1 MEALAGKARRAAITL
16 AIATL
21 GALAAP
27 GGASA
32 LGLQGL
38 SAQPASTAAGANS
51 NFSISIGFSAAG
63 DQVKDLT
70 IHLPPGLVGN
80 PTVTPLCTIAQ
91 LNADACPA
99 ASDVGDISNDV
110 TVQVLGFV
118 AVPLTVSGDVYNVTP
133 QAGEPARFGIVLNP
147 LPFDVPVLGPVL
159 FPKITLQSGAS
170 LRPGDFGLDTSL
182 KDLPNSTT
190 VAGIATSIDIT
201 GVEMTLSGMA
211 GNPPRGF
218 IRNPTSCAL
227 AVTRFDA
234 TSYAAPA
241 TVASGEASFTP
252 TDCAAL
258 PFTPELT
265 ARLKRVGAANEP
277 HEASTTI
284 AQTIDEA
291 GLLSAQVVLPIGVGA
306 NNDALNNKCPR
317 ASFAAGTCPP
327 ASIVGD
333 AIAASPLLSEQLTGP
348 VALVEP
354 LAPGLPDIGVDLRG
368 PLALKL
374 LGSAGVVA
382 GGRNVVTFAGLPDI
396 PISQFTLTFRGGP
409 GGLIVV
415 SRDICVPPPAI
426 FDATFTSHAGG
437 QTTAAVPGTVE
448 GCGGAS
454 ATKPRAKV
462 KLGGTGSNE
471 PRLKLKV
478 AAGSESVTQVK
489 LKLPKQ
495 LTFAGGAVF
504 KRGIK
509 ASADGRRLRGKAVK
523 RSKRGLRLRPQGDGA
538 DRVVAKLSGGAL
550 RRAGKISRRLNFPV
564 TVKDAAGGTTKLVVR
579 AG

>member
-1 MEALAGKARRAAITL
+1 MEALAGKARRVAMSL
-16 AIATL
+16 AIATV

-27 GGASA
+27 AGASA

-51 NFSISIGFSAAG
+51 NFSINIGFSAAA

-80 PTVTPLCTIAQ
+80 PTVTPLCTVAQ

-99 ASDVGDISNDV
+99 ASDVGDTTTSAML
-110 TVQVLGFV
+110 LGLI
-118 AVPLTVSGDVYNVTP
+118 PLTVPGDIYNLVP
-133 QAGEPARFGIVLNP
+133 QPGEPARFGIVLRPVSIPP
-147 LPFDVPVLGPVL
+147 LPPIVPP
-159 FPKITLQSGAS
+159 IILQSGAS
-170 LRPGDFGLDTSL
+170 LRPTDFGLDTSL
-182 KDLPNSTT
+182 KDLPNTAS
-190 VAGIATSIDIT
+190 GLSLDIT
-201 GVEMTLSGMA
+201 AVSLTLAGMA

-218 IRNPTSCAL
+218 IRNPTSCAQ

-265 ARLKRVGAANEP
+265 ARLKQVGAANEP

-317 ASFAAGTCPP
+317 TSFAAGTCPP
-327 ASIVGD
+327 GSIVGD
-333 AIAASPLLSEQLTGP
+333 AIAASPLLNEQLTGP

-354 LAPGLPDIGVDLRG
+354 VAPGLPDIGVDLRG

-374 LGSAGVVA
+374 LGSAGIAA

-396 PISQFTLTFRGGP
+396 PISQFTLTFKGGP

-426 FDATFTSHAGG
+426 FDATFASHAGG

-448 GCGGAS
+448 GCGA
-454 ATKPRAKV
+454 AAAKKPRAKV
-462 KLGGTGSNE
+462 KLGGTRSNE

-478 AAGSESVTQVK
+478 AAGSEPVTQAK
-489 LKLPKQ
+489 LKLPNQ
-495 LTFAGGAVF
+495 LTFAGGAAF

-509 ASADGRRLRGKAVK
+509 ASADGKKLRGKAVK
-523 RSKRGLRLRPQGDGA
+523 RSKRGLRLRPKGDGV
-538 DRVVAKLSGGAL
+538 DRVVAKISGGAL
-550 RRAGKISRRLNFPV
+550 RRAGKISRRLKFPV
-564 TVKDAAGGTTKLVVR
+564 AVKDAAGGTTKLVVR